1 MGATLPETQPHKPPP
16 KKKTAIPV
24 IVAGVLFLIV
34 CALKWQDVVE
44 YVNGEAQLTEKHQKQ
59 LEKKLNE
66 MEDAEQY
73 ALVATK
79 DGFFPCL
86 HSGFV
91 RYYLHVGEVWKYGVT
106 TKGERGRYSSEFILN
121 NSVAYIVQFQG
132 TLTECFQAEQIQ
144 LFSYPVLPENLA
156 RPEMYRLLRPPNNP
170 ILK

>member
-1 MGATLPETQPHKPPP
+1 MGAEIPEIRPSPQVP
-16 KKKTAIPV
+16 KTGSAIPLL
-24 IVAGVLFLIV
+24 IAGTLFLIV

-66 MEDAEQY
+66 LEDAEQY

-106 TKGERGRYSSEFILN
+106 TKGERGRYSSEYILN
-121 NSVAYIVQFQG
+121 NSVAYIVQFKG
-132 TLTECFQAEQIQ
+132 TLSDCYQAEQIQ

-156 RPEMYRLLRPPNNP
+156 RQEMYRLLRPPNNP